1 MRFLHV
7 SFLASATLLATVSPA
22 QYPLTIVN
30 TSNSFGIGA
39 VGQAYSSALVA
50 IGGTQPYTWSV
61 TGLPPGLVVN
71 SEGIISGTPTT
82 GGTYSFTLK
91 VVDASNFSVSK
102 ALSILITGSGP
113 PPPPTPP
120 PLTVKTT
127 TFPS

>member
-102 ALSILITGSGP
+102 ALSIQIGRAH
-113 PPPPTPP
+113 
-120 PLTVKTT
+120 V
-127 TFPS
+127 